1 MSNSFCKTTTVAIL
15 TVMLLTFVTASA
27 SYPYTNNNPYSN
39 INYTKGLYGYGQEQQ
54 QVSSPLSYTP
64 PANQTQQQDVQVQ
77 VMKGK
82 PDNPGK
88 PDKGDKTKPDKGDK
102 GGKDKKPKKV
112 QNVKISGE
120 VDVSQVT
127 NATDAA
133 QAYSFVVTS
142 GSFTSK
148 AKSLEDSGIT
158 DATETLTLHFNGKL
172 AVNAGDAFTITGV
185 SKTDAYNTVSGTGTF
200 VEQPQGK
207 SGKTVVSGTLDEVL
221 VLQETAVEDLT

>member
-1 MSNSFCKTTTVAIL
+1 MSNISKTTTVAIL
-15 TVMLLTFVTASA
+15 TVMLLTFVTAS
-27 SYPYTNNNPYSN
+27 SYPFISNPSN
-39 INYTKGLYGYGQEQQ
+39 INYTKGLYGYGQLQEQQ
-54 QVSSPLSYTP
+54 YQTP
-64 PANQTQQQDVQVQ
+64 SPANQTQQQQAGTPSLDQMQVL
-77 VMKGK
+77 KGK

-88 PDKGDKTKPDKGDK
+88 PDKGDKTKPDKGN
-102 GGKDKKPKKV
+102 KDKKPKKV

-185 SKTDAYNTVSGTGTF
+185 SSTDAYNTVSASGTF

-207 SGKTVVSGTLDEVL
+207 SGKTTIVGTLDGPL
-221 VLQETAVEDLT
+221 VLQETAVEDLS

>member
-15 TVMLLTFVTASA
+15 TVMLLTFVTAS
-27 SYPYTNNNPYSN
+27 SYPYTSSN

-54 QVSSPLSYTP
+54 QVSSPSSSSYP
-64 PANQTQQQDVQVQ
+64 QPANQTQQQQGGQTLDQIQVF
-77 VMKGK
+77 KGK

-88 PDKGDKTKPDKGDK
+88 PDKGDKTKPDKGN
-102 GGKDKKPKKV
+102 KDKKPKKV

-120 VDVSQVT
+120 VDVSQVI

-185 SKTDAYNTVSGTGTF
+185 SSTDAYNTVSGTGTF

-207 SGKTVVSGTLDEVL
+207 SGKTTIIGTLDGGPL